1 MLKHIK
7 LENFRNHHKFE
18 LDLDKITV
26 IVGKNGIGK
35 TNILESLVILSFCR
49 SFREEDKR
57 NLINY
62 DSEFARITGDDLEVF
77 FSRTPRLILRA
88 RERGVNRKLSEF
100 IGLLPSVIFSPE
112 TMSII
117 TGAPAERR
125 RFLDMMIS
133 QIDREYLEDLI
144 RYKKIRTQRNNLLQ
158 RISHREASESELDFW
173 DVELAKTGE
182 SIIKKRK
189 VVVKT
194 FNKDLNK
201 YYSEISGKEGDTLV
215 IDFVEN
221 FEGDLLSNMQRNRA
235 REIAYGGTVFG
246 PHRDDL
252 IFRLNSFDMSNFAS
266 RGEIKSAILALK
278 ISELEYLKNNSKN
291 ERIKSGEQSPII
303 LLDDIFSEF
312 DPDRRSHLSRLILKY
327 QTVITA
333 TEKEHLSPEL
343 LKVAKVVELGEDS

>member
-1 MLKHIK
+1 MLKHIS
-7 LENFRNHHKFE
+7 LENFRNHKKLE

-35 TNILESLVILSFCR
+35 TNILESLVVLSFCR
-49 SFREEDKR
+49 SFRDEDKK

-62 DSEFARITGDDLEVF
+62 ESDFARIKGDDLEVF

-88 RERGVNRKLSEF
+88 KERGVNRKLSEF

-158 RISHREASESELDFW
+158 RIARQEAAESELGFW

-189 VVVKT
+189 KVIET
-194 FNKDLNK
+194 FNKDLHK
-201 YYSEISGKEGDTLV
+201 YYSEISDKKGDMLIV
-215 IDFVEN
+215 NFVEN
-221 FEGDLLSNMQRNRA
+221 FEGDLLSNLRQNRS
-235 REIAYGGTVFG
+235 REIAYGGTIFG

-252 IFRLNSFDMSNFAS
+252 IFNLNNFNMSNFAS

-291 ERIKSGEQSPII
+291 ERIRSGEQSPII

-312 DPDRRSHLSRLILKY
+312 DPDRRFHLGRLILKY

-333 TEKEHLSPEL
+333 TEREHLSPEL
-343 LKVAKVVELGEDS
+343 LETAKIIEL

>member
-1 MLKHIK
+1 MLKHIE
-7 LENFRNHHKFE
+7 LENFRNHKKFE

-35 TNILESLVILSFCR
+35 TNLLESLVVLSFCR
-49 SFREEDKR
+49 SFRDEDKK

-62 DSEFARITGDDLEVF
+62 DSEFARIKGDSLEVF
-77 FSRTPRLILRA
+77 FSRTPRLILKA

-158 RISHREASESELDFW
+158 RIARQEASESELDFW
-173 DVELAKTGE
+173 DTELARTGE
-182 SIIKKRK
+182 SIVKKRK
-189 VVVKT
+189 AVVTT

-201 YYSEISGKEGDTLV
+201 YYREISAKEGDTLV
-215 IDFVEN
+215 VEFVEN
-221 FEGDLLSNMQRNRA
+221 FEGDLLSNLRNNRS
-235 REIAYGGTVFG
+235 REIAYGGTISG

-252 IFRLNSFDMSNFAS
+252 IFKLNSFDMSNFAS

-291 ERIKSGEQSPII
+291 ERIRSGEQSPII

-312 DPDRRSHLSRLILKY
+312 DPDRRFHLGQLILKY

-333 TEKEHLSPEL
+333 TEREHLSPEL
-343 LKVAKVVELGEDS
+343 LRSAKVVELS

>member
-1 MLKHIK
+1 MLKKIK
-7 LENFRNHHKFE
+7 LDNFRNHKKFE
-18 LDLDKITV
+18 IDLEKITV
-26 IVGKNGIGK
+26 IVGPNGIGK
-35 TNILESLVILSFCR
+35 TNILESLVILSFCK
-49 SFREEDKR
+49 SFREEDKK

-62 DSEFARITGDDLEVF
+62 DSEFARVTGDDLEVF
-77 FSRTPRLILRA
+77 FTRVPRLILKA
-88 RERGVNRKLSEF
+88 KERGVSRKLSEF

-144 RYKKIRTQRNNLLQ
+144 SYKKVRTQRNNLLQ
-158 RISHREASESELDFW
+158 RIGRGESSEDELDFW
-173 DVELAKTGE
+173 DKELAKTGE

-189 VVVKT
+189 KVIKS
-194 FNKDLNK
+194 FNKELTQ
-201 YYSEISGKEGDTLV
+201 YYRDISGKKEDTLEV
-215 IDFVEN
+215 QFVEN
-221 FEGDLLSNMQRNRA
+221 FEGDLLQNFQQNRR
-235 REIAYGGTVFG
+235 REIAYGGTLSG

-252 IFRLNSFDMSNFAS
+252 IFRLNKLDMSNFAS

-278 ISELEYLKNNSKN
+278 ISELEYLKENSKN

-312 DPDRRSHLSRLILKY
+312 DPERRSHLSRLIMKY

-343 LKVAKVVELGEDS
+343 LKAAKLIELS